1 MPLAVVDEDFH
12 LMGVISRVALLD
24 SMSRSQDKVSEG
36 SVMSLEDTGKLPVIK
51 DVGDPVGLP
60 PADQTTTAT
69 VASAP
74 ITEKESGSQL

>member
-1 MPLAVVDEDFH
+1 
-12 LMGVISRVALLD
+12 
-24 SMSRSQDKVSEG
+24 
-36 SVMSLEDTGKLPVIK
+36 MSLEDTGKLPVIK

-74 ITEKESGSQL
+74 ITEKEA